1 MMKRSVFIFAFT
13 IISFIF
19 GPCAFAQTPAA
30 AQSADPGITPNG
42 VVGEVK
48 VIDTANRQMIVKTEA
63 GSLVT
68 VTLTDKSDYLR
79 TAPGEK
85 TLEKATK
92 IAFADVKEGDRVYA
106 RGRVAEDKKSVP
118 ALKLIVMTKEDIAAK
133 QEQERAEWRRRGILG
148 VISAL
153 NPATKEITVSTRTMQ
168 GPQPVIIPVSDKVE
182 MKRYAPDS
190 IKFSDAKTSEF
201 SELKVGDQLRALG
214 DRSADGA
221 RFVPEKVVTGSFRM
235 AGGAVTAVDAATGE
249 VKITDLQTK
258 QPLTIV
264 VKKDSLVRR
273 FPAEMGMMMGGGG
286 PRPAGGGAAPGAGS
300 PPAGAQPGGGG
311 GPGGGGAGGGGRM
324 GGNIQDMIE
333 RLPTITVADLKP
345 GDTIIVSSTQ
355 GADPTRLTAIT
366 VVAGA
371 DAILNM
377 MQARQQQGAR
387 PGGQGNAGGGGGGLG
402 GGFGIGIGLP

>member
-1 MMKRSVFIFAFT
+1 MLKRSVFIFAFA
-13 IISFIF
+13 IVSLIF
-19 GPCAFAQTPAA
+19 GVSAFAQTPATAA
-30 AQSADPGITPNG
+30 AQGDAGITPNG
-42 VVGEVK
+42 VIGEVK
-48 VIDTANRQMIVKTEA
+48 VIDTANKQMIVKTDA

-68 VTLTDKSDYLR
+68 VVLSDASTYMR

-85 TLEKATK
+85 TLDKAAK
-92 IAFADVKEGDRVYA
+92 ITLADVKEGDRIFA
-106 RGRVAEDKKSVP
+106 RGKVADDRKSLPARVLV
-118 ALKLIVMTKEDIAAK
+118 VMSKEDIAAK

-153 NPATKEITVSTRTMQ
+153 NPTTKEITISTRTMQ

-182 MKRYAPDS
+182 MRRYAPDS
-190 IKFSDAKTSEF
+190 IKFSDAKPSEF
-201 SELKVGDQLRALG
+201 TELKVGDQLRALG

-221 RFVPEKVVTGSFRM
+221 RFVPEKVVTGAFRM

-273 FPAEMGMMMGGGG
+273 FPAEMGMMMMGGGQ
-286 PRPAGGGAAPGAGS
+286 RPAGGAAPGAGG
-300 PPAGAQPGGGG
+300 PPAGGGQAGGPNG
-311 GPGGGGAGGGGRM
+311 GPGGGGGGGRM
-324 GGNIQDMIE
+324 GGNIQEMIE

-345 GDTIIVSSTQ
+345 GETIIVSSTQ

-377 MQARQQQGAR
+377 MQARQQAR
-387 PGGQGNAGGGGGGLG
+387 PGGQAGGGGGGVGGGG